1 VTDEADL
8 LRAAAVASGR
18 AEPGESVVAVLSA
31 APFFGPVLYLCALR
45 AGPED
50 APLAWVAVDEAGGV
64 VNDERLVREA
74 ASLAALC
81 ETAEEAAGV
90 LLADDVAH
98 AAHAAIPLAGD
109 EHPAVKEALRLVE
122 HHARA
127 LSRLAGGVRVATATY
142 LDELADAAR
151 TLGAAGDQLRFQAE
165 ALSARL
171 SGTPG
176 DPLDPLAR
184 ALWEVLGRL
193 HAAGPPERV
202 GEAIGAA
209 AGAVDALAGDVVQ
222 SLRGAA

>member
-8 LRAAAVASGR
+8 LRAAAAASR
-18 AEPGESVVAVLSA
+18 LAEPGESVVAVLAA

-50 APLAWVAVDEAGGV
+50 APLAWVAVDGSGSIV
-64 VNDERLVREA
+64 SDERLIREA
-74 ASLAALC
+74 ASLSALC

-90 LLADDVAH
+90 LLADEVAR
-98 AAHAAIPLAGD
+98 AAHAAILYAGG
-109 EHPAVKEALRLVE
+109 EHPQVKEALRMVE
-122 HHARA
+122 HHAKA
-127 LSRLAGGVRVATATY
+127 LAELAGGVRLASAAY

-151 TLGAAGDQLRFQAE
+151 TLGGASDQLRAEAE
-165 ALSARL
+165 ALTARL

-184 ALWEVLGRL
+184 AVWEVVALLQATGKP
-193 HAAGPPERV
+193 GRV

-209 AGAVDALAGDVVQ
+209 AGAVDALAGDVVE
-222 SLRGAA
+222 SLRVGA